1 MRGYAW
7 QERNGSGID
16 HERPTTILRKST
28 WNDAS
33 ASMRAD
39 MERGF
44 GGIRVEMHQG
54 FGAIRTEMADR
65 NAELLKWLLVYGAT
79 QTAAL
84 AGIIA
89 LLR

>member
-1 MRGYAW
+1 MMMSDHDGLGSEM
-7 QERNGSGID
+7 ERRFG
-16 HERPTTILRKST
+16 E
-28 WNDAS
+28 
-33 ASMRAD
+33 MRAD

-44 GGIRVEMHQG
+44 GDIRVEMHQG

-84 AGIIA
+84 AAVTA
-89 LLR
+89 LIH

>member
-1 MRGYAW
+1 MAKAEWAAVVDHETDASTSLRRRTVERRFGEMRGRHA
-7 QERNGSGID
+7 
-16 HERPTTILRKST
+16 
-28 WNDAS
+28 
-33 ASMRAD
+33 M
-39 MERGF
+39 RGF
-44 GGIRVEMHQG
+44 GDIRVEMHQG

>member
-1 MRGYAW
+1 MHGKSGMAAVSIMNGHDDVRNEM
-7 QERNGSGID
+7 ERRFG
-16 HERPTTILRKST
+16 E
-28 WNDAS
+28 
-33 ASMRAD
+33 MRAD
-39 MERGF
+39 MGRGF
-44 GGIRVEMHQG
+44 GDIRVEMHQG

>member
-1 MRGYAW
+1 MNGHDDLGNEMERRFGEMR
-7 QERNGSGID
+7 
-16 HERPTTILRKST
+16 T
-28 WNDAS
+28 
-33 ASMRAD
+33 D

-65 NAELLKWLLVYGAT
+65 NAELLKWLLVFGVT

-84 AGIIA
+84 AGVIS

>member
-1 MRGYAW
+1 MHGKRGLAAVSIMNEHDDLRGEM
-7 QERNGSGID
+7 ERRFGD
-16 HERPTTILRKST
+16 
-28 WNDAS
+28 
-33 ASMRAD
+33 MRAD

-65 NAELLKWLLVYGAT
+65 NAELLKWLLVYGTA

-84 AGIIA
+84 AGVIV